1 MTASDESLT
10 ELLSRSAQG
19 DSVALRT
26 LYDHT
31 APQLFAVLLRIIQR
45 SDLAQE
51 ALQDVFISIWRNA
64 SAYSA
69 QRGRPMSWMISIAR
83 YRAIDVRRSSKHDDA
98 TRDLSQVEEVIAA
111 QDADVIEQVDL
122 AVDAQRLSDC
132 MERLSPEQD
141 KCIRLAFL
149 DGLSHEE
156 ISRKVSSPMGTV
168 KSWVRR
174 GLRVLKDCLTT

>member
-1 MTASDESLT
+1 MTASDESLI
-10 ELLSRSAQG
+10 ELLSRSARG

-26 LYDHT
+26 LYEQT
-31 APQLFAVLLRIIQR
+31 APQLYAVLFRIIHR

-69 QRGRPMSWMISIAR
+69 HRGRPMSWLISIAR
-83 YRAIDVRRSSKHDDA
+83 YRAIDVRRSRKHDETA
-98 TRDLSQVEEVIAA
+98 RDLSEVEETVAA
-111 QDADVIEQVDL
+111 HDADVVEQANL
-122 AVDAQRLSDC
+122 AGDAERLSEC
-132 MERLSPEQD
+132 MGHLSPEQD

-149 DGLSHEE
+149 EGLSHEE
-156 ISRKVSSPMGTV
+156 ISRKVSSPIGTV

-174 GLRVLKDCLTT
+174 GLRVLKDCLAT